1 MTVEIESVGIWGGK
15 KKRWCQDESLSLA
28 ECLQAECLLG
38 LEEGGR
44 EYEGGGEGSP
54 TSCTA
59 ANMRTC
65 QAQRRCKRKTN
76 ERPVCVTVENE
87 WMSKNREANKAG
99 GRKTKR
105 CRVLKSLPSAACP
118 IRPEVAALPLLFS
131 LIDGAAL
138 LLTFPQE
145 HFTCSVLIGP
155 RPPCSGSESG
165 SWCPDIAGPRGP
177 KKQKKTE
184 NKNKAKPQNKTKK
197 LVLVE
202 RCAKACQA
210 CFHNIQRKELFFFS
224 LFLNRQENA
233 KRFGR
238 LSWTH
243 AANSEEKRSRPAITK
258 HLRIIR
264 HTRNLTAA
272 PSNFCSAS
280 LGQILSSH
288 NMSNR
293 MSCLTMGR
301 HSCLISLMYWPSVCL
316 KEILLYEPRTHLT
329 DCTFVSIWFPV
340 DQNTIK
346 TFV

>member
-38 LEEGGR
+38 LEEGG
-44 EYEGGGEGSP
+44 GEGSP
-54 TSCTA
+54 TSGTA
-59 ANMRTC
+59 ANVRTC

-87 WMSKNREANKAG
+87 WMSKNRETNKAG

-155 RPPCSGSESG
+155 RPPCSGSGSG

-177 KKQKKTE
+177 KKQKKKQSKTP
-184 NKNKAKPQNKTKK
+184 KQNKKTSFGWKM
-197 LVLVE
+197 
-202 RCAKACQA
+202 CQG
-210 CFHNIQRKELFFFS
+210 LPG
-224 LFLNRQENA
+224 L
-233 KRFGR
+233 
-238 LSWTH
+238 LSQYP
-243 AANSEEKRSRPAITK
+243 EKRAVFSFFKQTGE
-258 HLRIIR
+258 
-264 HTRNLTAA
+264 
-272 PSNFCSAS
+272 C
-280 LGQILSSH
+280 
-288 NMSNR
+288 
-293 MSCLTMGR
+293 
-301 HSCLISLMYWPSVCL
+301 
-316 KEILLYEPRTHLT
+316 
-329 DCTFVSIWFPV
+329 
-340 DQNTIK
+340 
-346 TFV
+346 